1 MEIQISSDS
10 EPLKGPQQNETPAI
24 LVEDALKCFGR
35 GSDQNVVLNHLHM
48 RVPQN
53 RIYALLGPS
62 GCGKTTLLSTLV
74 GLQTLTS
81 GRVEVFGKP
90 YGNHLSGQL
99 EL

>member
-10 EPLKGPQQNETPAI
+10 EPLKGPQQKETPAI
-24 LVEDALKCFGR
+24 LVEDAVKCFGR
-35 GSDQNVVLNHLHM
+35 GSDRNVVLNHLHM

-53 RIYALLGPS
+53 MIYALLGPS
-62 GCGKTTLLSTLV
+62 GCGKTTLLSTFV

-81 GRVEVFGKP
+81 GRVEVYGKP
-90 YGNHLSGQL
+90 YGNNLSGHL

>member
-10 EPLKGPQQNETPAI
+10 EPLEGPQQKETPAI

-62 GCGKTTLLSTLV
+62 GCGKTTLLSTFV

-90 YGNHLSGQL
+90 YGNNLSGQL